1 MASGLN
7 RGQKLCSFGRAPICF
22 GSRTGA
28 EYDKQPL
35 PKALPALVLVVQKH
49 GGGREINMGSYTKNV
64 SHSLPSF

>member
-7 RGQKLCSFGRAPICF
+7 RGQKLCSFGLAPICF

-35 PKALPALVLVVQKH
+35 PKALPALVPPQITLGV
-49 GGGREINMGSYTKNV
+49 
-64 SHSLPSF
+64 

>member
-7 RGQKLCSFGRAPICF
+7 RGQKLCSFGLAPICF

-35 PKALPALVLVVQKH
+35 PKALPALVCGNVIPTCGLS
-49 GGGREINMGSYTKNV
+49 GGG
-64 SHSLPSF
+64 L